1 MCPIFADGL
10 QMGEAAVV
18 GAEVTRDGVSLE
30 TPGTLHAFVVMLVYI
45 VVLGVAAF
53 WLFMRKDI
61 AGATGE

>member
-1 MCPIFADGL
+1 MIRRVRCTQFFVI
-10 QMGEAAVV
+10 AA
-18 GAEVTRDGVSLE
+18 
-30 TPGTLHAFVVMLVYI
+30 YI